1 MSTLDHNEPDEHKVL
16 GSHGPKE
23 IDASA
28 GYEQSDVKVTG
39 IVVFL
44 TSLAIFVAVCGVV
57 TYGIGKLINA
67 ELNREDGPNT
77 KWTTDVDAQVR
88 TLGNL
93 PTSPDLQNKVAEMTK
108 RFPTPRVQTDDG
120 NLDVADLRARYDA
133 QLRTVVPDPLPE
145 GLHVERDGPLLRFT
159 GYGSG
164 GGVAYRDL
172 AAIEGAELDELIARQ
187 VRVFAE
193 RGEEFEWKRA
203 AVEARIARVEGLK
216 APRAFGWVE
225 QDRWWEEET

>member
-1 MSTLDHNEPDEHKVL
+1 MSTLDHNEPNDEHKML
-16 GSHGPKE
+16 GSHGPKD

-77 KWTTDVDAQVR
+77 KWTTDTDAQIR

-93 PTSPDLQNKVAEMTK
+93 PTNPDLQNKIAEMTR

-120 NLDVADLRARYDA
+120 NLDVADLHAREDLLLDNYSWVDRSQGKVRIPIERAMQIIA
-133 QLRTVVPDPLPE
+133 QKGLPVAPE
-145 GLHVERDGPLLRFT
+145 TQQAPLLAGDQKPTITVPLTSGFART
-159 GYGSG
+159 GYEQ
-164 GGVAYRDL
+164 DL
-172 AAIEGAELDELIARQ
+172 AATEKAQQLQEHES
-187 VRVFAE
+187 
-193 RGEEFEWKRA
+193 
-203 AVEARIARVEGLK
+203 EASGSGTRTNESR
-216 APRAFGWVE
+216 P
-225 QDRWWEEET
+225 

>member
-1 MSTLDHNEPDEHKVL
+1 MSTLDHNEPHEEKML
-16 GSHGPKE
+16 GSHGPKD

-77 KWTTDVDAQVR
+77 KWTTDADAKIR
-88 TLGNL
+88 TLGNM
-93 PTSPDLQNKVAEMTK
+93 PANPELQNKIAEMTQ

-120 NLDVADLRARYDA
+120 NVDVADLHAREDLLLDNYSWVDRSQGKVRIPIERAMQIVAQKGLAVAPAAQDA
-133 QLRTVVPDPLPE
+133 
-145 GLHVERDGPLLRFT
+145 PLLAEDEKPKVTVPLTSGFART
-159 GYGSG
+159 GFEQ
-164 GGVAYRDL
+164 DL
-172 AAIEGAELDELIARQ
+172 AASQKAEELYTHEGEGNGTGN
-187 VRVFAE
+187 RV
-193 RGEEFEWKRA
+193 
-203 AVEARIARVEGLK
+203 
-216 APRAFGWVE
+216 
-225 QDRWWEEET
+225 QETKPE

>member
-16 GSHGPKE
+16 GSHGPKD

-77 KWTTDVDAQVR
+77 KWTTDVDAKVR

-93 PTSPDLQNKVAEMTK
+93 PTNPD
-108 RFPTPRVQTDDG
+108 F
-120 NLDVADLRARYDA
+120 
-133 QLRTVVPDPLPE
+133 
-145 GLHVERDGPLLRFT
+145 
-159 GYGSG
+159 
-164 GGVAYRDL
+164 
-172 AAIEGAELDELIARQ
+172 
-187 VRVFAE
+187 
-193 RGEEFEWKRA
+193 
-203 AVEARIARVEGLK
+203 
-216 APRAFGWVE
+216 
-225 QDRWWEEET
+225 